1 MSADEPK
8 VRPWRVR
15 RQEFVENAKRLNH
28 ERQLQAEELRAQ
40 LRARALAYTRR
51 EHSDIPQTVLDLLL
65 RSGW

>member
-1 MSADEPK
+1 MSADELK

-15 RQEFVENAKRLNH
+15 RQEFVENAKRLNL

-40 LRARALAYTRR
+40 RRARVLAHTRR
-51 EHSDIPQTVLDLLL
+51 KHSHIPQTVLDLLL